1 MLRNL
6 LRIFLSWA
14 KVLRNG
20 GPGMAAKSKAKAKA
34 PRSGSE
40 RAQDARAAKLAAG
53 YVAKSLLLPPAAAAD
68 LAALVERDGGSEV
81 EAVTRALRIARDRN
95 AEPSNAELAA
105 LVARRLT
112 GAKGGG

>member
-1 MLRNL
+1 M
-6 LRIFLSWA
+6 
-14 KVLRNG
+14 V
-20 GPGMAAKSKAKAKA
+20 SKASKGGKAKA

-53 YVAKSLLLPPAAAAD
+53 YVSKSLLLPPAAVAD
-68 LAALVERDGGSEV
+68 LAALIKRDGGSEV
-81 EAVTRALRIARDRN
+81 ETVARALRLSRDRN

-112 GAKGGG
+112 GAKDGR